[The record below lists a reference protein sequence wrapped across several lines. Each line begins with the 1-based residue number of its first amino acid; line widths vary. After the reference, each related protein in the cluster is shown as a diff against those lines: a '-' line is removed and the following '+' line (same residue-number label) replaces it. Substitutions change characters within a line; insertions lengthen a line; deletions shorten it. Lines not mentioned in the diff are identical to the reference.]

1 MIQCKLH
8 VYQLITCQRVCDD
21 SREEV
26 SDCLVVDHGAEAE
39 AALAGRRHE
48 ELVLRTVQDEGDRR
62 NLGADGRGLKCGMYI
77 HRPDLTLYTG

>member
-39 AALAGRRHE
+39 AALAGRRQE
-48 ELVLRTVQDEGDRR
+48 ELVLRAVQDEGDRR
-62 NLGADGRGLKCGMYI
+62 NLGSEGGG
-77 HRPDLTLYTG
+77 